1 VQPDFKFTEENYRS
15 VVDICAAVQRM
26 PLAIELAASWIE
38 IYSPSEILQEIVHS
52 LDFLQSDWRDLPDR
66 QRSLRAVFDSSW
78 SLLDKTTRP
87 VIKALSVFRSSFT
100 REAAQAVSGA
110 SAKTLLELAHKSWI
124 QRLPDGR
131 YQIHE
136 LLRQFSFEKL
146 EREEATF
153 ALVMKQYGN
162 YYAAHTAR
170 LWEDM
175 KGVNQRRALSG
186 MEAEFDNIHVAWS
199 WLVSAK
205 DMETAVQNMLL
216 MLFHYA
222 ELRVRGDTL
231 LRMLDMALASLP
243 PYGSGQDAQIR
254 QQEIILRSAK
264 AAFLQDGG
272 PLRGTIP
279 DVIFPIDTTSIRR
292 AWTLAQ
298 KHHAF
303 PELGFW
309 GILLCFVYG
318 RILEYDEGVRQL
330 ERVLPLFEG
339 TSQAWELA
347 VGYFL
352 LLQLLIPNEPFG
364 PRRKQFITYLSRAR
378 DIFASLGDTLS
389 TGHIMR
395 LWGDLKFRQQDL
407 EGAIQ
412 QWQLARNSFLKI
424 GEWASASNM
433 LWQLCDA
440 CLQIGAF
447 QKAFDGYRE
456 IAETFREHGLRLV
469 QISALSKESLEKAR
483 HGDIEE
489 ALQIRRTCLEM
500 ILETGVTYQFAWN
513 YWEMGDL
520 QRLMG
525 DVEAAAEWYTRAYQ
539 IFDKEQDHV
548 GRSYYF
554 RGMGDLALEQK
565 IYESAGDHFSTS
577 ADLAKLTNHT
587 WMVCYALSKLART
600 QMELQDVKSATK
612 NFHDAFQ
619 YGMKTLDQGVMLVA
633 VMEYAEFCSK
643 LGQNE
648 RAIELCSL
656 VLNHFVSWNETKK
669 KASML
674 LDSIKKS
681 LPRKYFNEVQKH
693 GRSLDLWKT
702 VENLFKRTAT
712 STSKSLP

>member
-1 VQPDFKFTEENYRS
+1 
-15 VVDICAAVQRM
+15 
-26 PLAIELAASWIE
+26 
-38 IYSPSEILQEIVHS
+38 
-52 LDFLQSDWRDLPDR
+52 
-66 QRSLRAVFDSSW
+66 
-78 SLLDKTTRP
+78 
-87 VIKALSVFRSSFT
+87 
-100 REAAQAVSGA
+100 
-110 SAKTLLELAHKSWI
+110 
-124 QRLPDGR
+124 
-131 YQIHE
+131 
-136 LLRQFSFEKL
+136 
-146 EREEATF
+146 
-153 ALVMKQYGN
+153 
-162 YYAAHTAR
+162 
-170 LWEDM
+170 
-175 KGVNQRRALSG
+175 
-186 MEAEFDNIHVAWS
+186 MEAEFDNIYVAWS

-205 DMETAVQNMLL
+205 DMETALQNMLP

-243 PYGSGQDAQIR
+243 PYRSWPDAQIR

-264 AAFLQDGG
+264 GAFLQDGG

-292 AWTLAQ
+292 AWTLAK

-309 GILLCFVYG
+309 GILLCYVYG

-330 ERVLPLFEG
+330 EGVLPLFEG

-395 LWGDLKFRQQDL
+395 LWGDLKYREQDL

-412 QWQLARNSFLKI
+412 QWQQARNSFLKI
-424 GEWASASNM
+424 GEWAAASNM
-433 LWQLCDA
+433 LWMLCDA
-440 CLQIGAF
+440 CLQIGDF

-456 IAETFREHGLRLV
+456 IADTFREHGLRLV

-483 HGDIEE
+483 HGNIEE
-489 ALQIRRTCLEM
+489 ALQIRRMCLEM

-525 DVEAAAEWYTRAYQ
+525 EVETATEWYTRAYQ
-539 IFDKEQDHV
+539 IFDTEQDHV

-554 RGMGDLALEQK
+554 RGMGELALEQK
-565 IYESAGDHFSTS
+565 NYESARDHFSTS

-587 WMVCYALSKLART
+587 WMICYVLSKLARA
-600 QMELQDVKSATK
+600 QMELQDVKSAKT

-619 YGMKTLDQGVMLVA
+619 YGRKTLDQGIMLVA

-643 LGQNE
+643 LEQNE

-656 VLNHFVSWNETKK
+656 VLNHFVSWTETKK
-669 KASML
+669 RASML

-681 LPRKYFNEVQKH
+681 LPRKHFNEAQKH

-702 VENLFKRTAT
+702 VEILIKRTAA
-712 STSKSLP
+712 STSKVLPSKESFSSEAFIFPIAFSCHPGQSSSFARNVLFPRHWHYCPG